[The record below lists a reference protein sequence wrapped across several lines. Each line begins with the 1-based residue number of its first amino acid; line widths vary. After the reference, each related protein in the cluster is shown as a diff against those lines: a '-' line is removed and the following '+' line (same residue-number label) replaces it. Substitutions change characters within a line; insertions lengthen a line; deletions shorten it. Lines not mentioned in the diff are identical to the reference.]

1 MSNDIDKD
9 KNKEFSF
16 STRGKNLDIMRD
28 IAELNRQIEEDG
40 ISIFG
45 GITALREKKG
55 WRQSTLALRAGVS
68 QSLIS
73 RLEKGQVL
81 APRLNH
87 LERIAGAL
95 GTSVEDLKTGSVKI
109 GSTKKR
115 KEEST
120 HHDLVPES
128 IQFRQETKIPLFGQK
143 IPLSGGYSA
152 VLHDYNTAKL
162 ILEPPILQGAKS
174 CFAIQMV
181 DDSMMPRYRR
191 GDTLF
196 VNPNINAMF
205 DDDVVIEL
213 CYGLKSIMLVREV
226 AHLDVIDVDTD
237 PKVIHETILPTQR
250 DANGIPDF
258 DKALAFLEGDQ
269 SVVPKSKK
277 KLIGIETP
285 QFPKRRS
292 DEKELKLERVDV
304 HVIVGS
310 YRYRDTTELDVSG
323 LLKSSN

>member
-1 MSNDIDKD
+1 MSENKD
-9 KNKEFSF
+9 YNFSF
-16 STRGKNLDIMRD
+16 ATREKNPDLKREA
-28 IAELNRQIEEDG
+28 AEIKKQIEDDG
-40 ISIFG
+40 IPIFG
-45 GITALREKKG
+45 GITVLREQKG

-68 QSLIS
+68 QSLVS

-81 APRLNH
+81 APRLKQ
-87 LERIAGAL
+87 LEQIARVL
-95 GTSVEDLKTGSVKI
+95 GTSVEELKTGSVKT
-109 GSTKKR
+109 GSTKKPNN
-115 KEEST
+115 EPA
-120 HHDLVPES
+120 HHFLEAES

-143 IPLSGGYSA
+143 IPLSEGFSA
-152 VLHDYNTAKL
+152 VLRDYNTAKL
-162 ILEPPILQGAKS
+162 ILEPPILQGAQS

-213 CYGLKSIMLVREV
+213 VYGLKSIMLVREI
-226 AHLDVIDVDTD
+226 AHMDVIDDDTD

-250 DANGIPDF
+250 DATGVPDF
-258 DKALAFLEGDQ
+258 DKALTFLEGDQ
-269 SVVPKSKK
+269 SVVPMSKK
-277 KLIGIETP
+277 TFVGIETP
-285 QFPKRRS
+285 RFPKRRS